1 MDTLQK
7 HQDLIRDLVKKLR
20 ENYTPEKIILFGS
33 YAYGDPR
40 PDSDIDLLIIKDTN
54 ERFIDRWVAVQQILS
69 DSKRTVGLETLVVT
83 PQEIS
88 RRLEIGDQF
97 VREILEKGRVLYAA

>member
-33 YAYGDPR
+33 YAYGEPR